1 MLNYNEIKER
11 KVIIF
16 NDEPYE
22 VISSHVFRK
31 QQRKPVNATKLKN
44 VMTGKVTEHSFHV
57 SDKVE
62 EADMSRRN
70 VTFIYESKGE
80 YWFHNQG
87 DPKSRFA
94 IGREII
100 GDQTIKFL
108 KVNSPA
114 ELMIF
119 ENGGD
124 EQIIG
129 VSVPMKMTFKV
140 KEAPPS
146 IKGNTA
152 TGGDKVVTLENGTTI
167 TAPLFIEEGES
178 IVINTEKGEYVERA
192 K

>member
-178 IVINTEKGEYVERA
+178 IVINTEKGEYVERV